1 MSQTES
7 KEIIGSNRTRTRVK
21 QIQTESNRVNQSQE
35 SKRVKSQTEANQVKL
50 SHTESHLVTFGHI

>member
-21 QIQTESNRVNQSQE
+21 QSQTESN
-35 SKRVKSQTEANQVKL
+35 RVKSQTEANQVKL